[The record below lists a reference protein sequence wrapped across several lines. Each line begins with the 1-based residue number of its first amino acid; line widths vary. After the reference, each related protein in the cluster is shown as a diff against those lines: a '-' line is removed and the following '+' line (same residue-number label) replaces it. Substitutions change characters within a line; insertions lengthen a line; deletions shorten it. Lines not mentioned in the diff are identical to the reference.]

1 MGKVMHQRLVS
12 GLAYTL
18 SLLALF
24 LGVAPVGHANAASLS
39 PRKVTLGSSAPSAV
53 TTHKFEVTV
62 PTTADVGS
70 VRFWYCTT
78 GSGTCTT
85 PTGLST
91 TSATLDAQTG
101 ATGFTLNNS
110 TNGLPYIT
118 RTAASISSGTAVSY
132 TLGNVTNPSTTNTTF
147 YIRMATFAS
156 TDISGTAIDT
166 GNVLASTATPIGYIA
181 KRYLS

>member
-1 MGKVMHQRLVS
+1 MKTVLKRPLVVGFVYALS
-12 GLAYTL
+12 MLAV
-18 SLLALF
+18 LF
-24 LGVAPVGHANAASLS
+24 GVAPAGYVNAAQFS

-53 TTHKFEVTV
+53 TTHKFEFTV

-70 VRFWYCTT
+70 IRFWYCTT

-91 TSATLDAQTG
+91 TSATLAAESG
-101 ATGFTLNNS
+101 STGFTINNT

-118 RTAASISSGTAVSY
+118 RTAVSITGGTAVSY

-147 YIRMATFAS
+147 FIRLATFAS
-156 TDISGTAIDT
+156 TDISGTHIDY
-166 GNVLASTATPIGYIA
+166 GNVLASTATPIGY
-181 KRYLS
+181 LSSRRFS